1 MTTRV
6 AAHSLLLS
14 LLTISS
20 ASLASSVPPGKAED
34 TGAATQYRQLNITKD
49 PTAAASGTYKLD
61 PHHTSVVAKLAHMDL
76 SRYTLR
82 FDEVSGGFDFNPS
95 IASASRLDIVIN
107 PSSVDTGNAAF
118 DEKIAAKYFEA
129 DTYPTIH
136 FSADMAKIIGGQS
149 SVVGTLD
156 FHGVKKQLVL
166 NMTYHGFAQARM
178 GFSGEA
184 TFKRSD
190 FGVAQWVPLEAD
202 DVTILVETEFVK
214 Q

>member
-1 MTTRV
+1 MTSRL
-6 AAHSLLLS
+6 AANSIVLV
-14 LLTISS
+14 
-20 ASLASSVPPGKAED
+20 SLA
-34 TGAATQYRQLNITKD
+34 IT
-49 PTAAASGTYKLD
+49 TAAATASTPTTEPEDKSAAAQYAQLHISMDPAAAAAGTYKVD

-82 FDEVSGGFDFNPS
+82 FDEVSGSFDFSPS
-95 IASASRLDIVIN
+95 TASASHLHIAIN
-107 PSSVDTGNAAF
+107 PASVDTGDAAF
-118 DEKIAAKYFEA
+118 DKKIAAKFFETDKYPAVSFTA
-129 DTYPTIH
+129 DTV
-136 FSADMAKIIGGQS
+136 KIFNERA

-156 FHGVKKQLVL
+156 FHGVKRQVVL
-166 NMTYHGFAQARM
+166 HTIYRGSTQSRM

-190 FGVAQWVPLEAD
+190 FGVSAWVPLEAD